1 MRTTQEVYLNVEIL
15 CGLTEQRVNVVSKGT
30 SYLRRLS
37 QNRALWECLR
47 VSNDAFACRK
57 RRHRRHDIYST
68 RDILNVPRG
77 LCAVVGTISY
87 TSSAMLTA

>member
-1 MRTTQEVYLNVEIL
+1 
-15 CGLTEQRVNVVSKGT
+15 
-30 SYLRRLS
+30 
-37 QNRALWECLR
+37 